1 MHKERS
7 IACCVVVL
15 ALCAC
20 NQGTK
25 PGSLVGNYAI
35 HGVLVENTCGQS
47 ALPTVNPLDFV
58 VELRVDTGVA
68 YWMPDKAAPASGTL
82 SESGSFRFSMS
93 DTQVV
98 QGGPGTRQEQPS
110 DFLSTEPDFDLKA
123 QQGRGCALTRKQTVS
138 GTVARRIEDGMVNET
153 PRSNDRDA
161 AIEESEGG
169 NDSDLSGE
177 HVIEVMPTSGSSCDG
192 ALAALGGTFLALPCA
207 ARYLLN
213 GSLDTTGA
221 VFPKDGG
228 DADGAP

>member
-1 MHKERS
+1 MHRQRLS
-7 IACCVVVL
+7 ACCVVVL
-15 ALCAC
+15 GLGAC

-35 HGVLVENTCGQS
+35 HGVLSENTCGQS

-58 VELRVDTGVA
+58 VELRTDSGVA

-82 SESGSFRFSMS
+82 SEAGSFRFSMS

-98 QGGPGTRQEQPS
+98 QGAPGVRQEQPS

-123 QQGRGCALTRKQTVS
+123 QQARGCVLTRKQTVS
-138 GTVARRIEDGMVNET
+138 GKVARRIEDGVVNVT
-153 PRSNDRDA
+153 PRSSDRDA
-161 AIEESEGG
+161 AIEESASGDG
-169 NDSDLSGE
+169 DLNGE
-177 HVIEVMPTSGSSCDG
+177 HVIEVMPTSGSNCDG
-192 ALAALGGTFLALPCA
+192 ALAALGGAFLALPCA

-228 DADGAP
+228 ELDAAP